1 MANVIENA
9 VGYDVS
15 LAATGGWRLTGIDP
29 RTRLIAAVCYSLL
42 VTAVNSLPALVAA
55 LAVVVL
61 GAVWTGA
68 LGQQRWK
75 RLIPVNLLVLML
87 LGLLPLSGGATPV
100 LNVGPIVVA
109 REGLVQALW
118 IGFKANAIVLGVL
131 VLLARLEMASIGYAL
146 GRLGVPA
153 KLTHLLLFTVRYLEV
168 LQREYTRLWAA
179 MKVRGFRPR
188 IDGHTYR
195 SFGYLVGMLLV
206 RSVDRADRILAAMK
220 CRGFCGRFH
229 PVDHAALTVRDVWF
243 SAIVLLVLASLAALE
258 WA

>member
-15 LAATGGWRLTGIDP
+15 LASTGGWRLAGIDP
-29 RTRLIAAVCYSLL
+29 RTRLIAAVCFSLL
-42 VTAVNSLPALVAA
+42 VTAVDSLPTLAAA
-55 LAVVVL
+55 LAVVVF
-61 GAVWTGA
+61 GAAWTGA

-100 LNVGPIVVA
+100 LSVGPIVVA

-118 IGFKANAIVLGVL
+118 IGLKANAIVLGVL
-131 VLLARLEMASIGYAL
+131 VLLARLEMASIGHAL
-146 GRLGVPA
+146 GRLGVPE
-153 KLTHLLLFTVRYLEV
+153 KLTYLLLFTVRYLEV

-179 MKVRGFRPR
+179 MKMRGFRPR
-188 IDGHTYR
+188 VDGHTYR

-206 RSVDRADRILAAMK
+206 RSVDRADRIVAAMK

-229 PVDHAALTVRDVWF
+229 PLDHAALTVRDVWF
-243 SAIVLLVLASLAALE
+243 SSLVLLVLAGLAALE